1 MAGKG
6 KGKGK
11 KAAEKQPSREE
22 MHAVV
27 ANMLKEVDFNTV
39 STNRVILSQ
48 VANFLLLFTISIHSC
63 NAGNIIRHS
72 TTAWYGIPIPAICYN
87 RIYPVKFLIQLLIV
101 SNVLTIREALWS
113 RSDA

>member
-39 STNRVILSQ
+39 STNRVII
-48 VANFLLLFTISIHSC
+48 TSC
-63 NAGNIIRHS
+63 
-72 TTAWYGIPIPAICYN
+72 
-87 RIYPVKFLIQLLIV
+87 
-101 SNVLTIREALWS
+101 
-113 RSDA
+113 